1 MIFKRQLLC
10 TFSKS
15 NNIDRTIEL
24 IKNTYKDFNDKIFI
38 FSNSNDSSEVYLT
51 YNIANNIEKIP
62 NTILIHRKKDYNTL
76 YTINSLNQ
84 LIRDENG
91 GILDKSFIVQWD
103 LYQNCL
109 IINGE
114 ISVKIIP
121 LSLLRIEHCQKY
133 FKKS

>member
-51 YNIANNIEKIP
+51 YNIANKIEKIP

>member
-1 MIFKRQLLC
+1 MTYKCQLLC
-10 TFSKS
+10 TFSKV
-15 NNIDRTIEL
+15 NNIDKTIEL

-38 FSNSNDSSEVYLT
+38 FSNSNESSDVYLT
-51 YNIANNIEKIP
+51 YNITNNIEKIP

-121 LSLLRIEHCQKY
+121 LSLLRIEPSQKY

>member
-38 FSNSNDSSEVYLT
+38 FSISNDSSEVYLT